1 MVDHGP
7 IQRFDSDDSAID
19 IDVYNEVIRHQ
30 IHQIHY
36 ETFILS
42 DKQKYTIISILSM
55 IMILT
60 SLTIQYL
67 SL

>member
-7 IQRFDSDDSAID
+7 IQRFDSVDSAID
-19 IDVYNEVIRHQ
+19 IDIYNEVI
-30 IHQIHY
+30 IHQIHH

-55 IMILT
+55 IMLLT
-60 SLTIQYL
+60 SLIIQCL